1 MSSAHA
7 AVGGLEDSP
16 PTDAFAAAAAAVAA
30 RQGAAGVEGDE
41 GRAEPS
47 GGADGGAA
55 GAGVEVAVTAAPA
68 DGTGPSADLLEL
80 RRAVDEAEGRSL
92 AEVDALR
99 RAKGDLRQA
108 RAESLFLRARVDGF
122 EGRGPLVKPSD

>member
-1 MSSAHA
+1 MSFKGVFHSILSFKGVFHSIYCHLREQQVFGVTIDSFTRMLFAH
-7 AVGGLEDSP
+7 
-16 PTDAFAAAAAAVAA
+16 
-30 RQGAAGVEGDE
+30 GVL
-41 GRAEPS
+41 PQYI
-47 GGADGGAA
+47 
-55 GAGVEVAVTAAPA
+55 
-68 DGTGPSADLLEL
+68 
-80 RRAVDEAEGRSL
+80 SL